1 VQLPPIPVHEE
12 ARLAAL
18 RPYDLSKPF
27 SKDAYEPVMQLARDL
42 FEVPT
47 AFVSFVERD
56 RQVFVVRSGLA
67 FCETSRDVS
76 FCAHAIAR
84 EELLVVLDATLDPCF
99 SDNPL
104 VTGEPFIR
112 FYAGVPL
119 ISPSGHAIGTL
130 CIVDTTPHSAFDETA
145 RRQLR
150 DLASMVLDKL
160 ELRRLELARQAGQ
173 ARFENISAASPD
185 GIVCV
190 DQEGVISFWNS
201 AAERLFGHSAD
212 DAIGRS
218 VDLIMPEWVHSRR
231 SDGMHEVASVALSH
245 LVGRTVEL
253 EALHRGGTEFP
264 IELSLSMWHENG
276 VASFGAIIRDI
287 SERRA
292 NEERLFKLAH
302 HDPLTEL
309 PNRAVLRSRIDQL
322 ARGTGRASVLILD
335 LDGFKD
341 VNDGFGHSAGDI
353 VLKQVAKRLLG
364 CVRAT
369 DIVARLGGDEF
380 ALLLLGVGDYRHACT
395 IADSAIQAIA
405 KPIVLDGQT
414 ITVGAS
420 VGIAVYPGDSSSADD
435 LLSNADLALYQAKA
449 EGRQCH
455 RIFAP
460 ALRQAADRA
469 RAHENELRRGY
480 EREEFEIFY
489 QPQVRLSDGALVGAE
504 ALLRWRHPEHGLLA
518 PAAFITALERR
529 PLSAQVGEWVLRTAC
544 AQASAWRTSGAQRF
558 RIGVNLFGSQF
569 RTGDLAGK
577 VQAAL
582 ADTGLPASGL
592 ELEITENII
601 LNHDEG
607 MIRPL
612 VKLRDAGVNIAFD
625 DYGTGYASLSM
636 LKRFPITR
644 LKVDQGFVRGM
655 CGSAAD
661 AAIVHAVL
669 SLGRSFGLGTIAE
682 GVETE
687 EQAETLRKSGCEE
700 MQGYLFG
707 RPMPT
712 QEFSNRFGLARSPVL
727 ASVGA

>member
-1 VQLPPIPVHEE
+1 
-12 ARLAAL
+12 
-18 RPYDLSKPF
+18 
-27 SKDAYEPVMQLARDL
+27 M
-42 FEVPT
+42 
-47 AFVSFVERD
+47 
-56 RQVFVVRSGLA
+56 
-67 FCETSRDVS
+67 
-76 FCAHAIAR
+76 
-84 EELLVVLDATLDPCF
+84 
-99 SDNPL
+99 
-104 VTGEPFIR
+104 
-112 FYAGVPL
+112 
-119 ISPSGHAIGTL
+119 
-130 CIVDTTPHSAFDETA
+130 
-145 RRQLR
+145 
-150 DLASMVLDKL
+150 
-160 ELRRLELARQAGQ
+160 
-173 ARFENISAASPD
+173 
-185 GIVCV
+185 
-190 DQEGVISFWNS
+190 
-201 AAERLFGHSAD
+201 
-212 DAIGRS
+212 
-218 VDLIMPEWVHSRR
+218 
-231 SDGMHEVASVALSH
+231 
-245 LVGRTVEL
+245 
-253 EALHRGGTEFP
+253 
-264 IELSLSMWHENG
+264 
-276 VASFGAIIRDI
+276 
-287 SERRA
+287 
-292 NEERLFKLAH
+292 
-302 HDPLTEL
+302 
-309 PNRAVLRSRIDQL
+309 
-322 ARGTGRASVLILD
+322 
-335 LDGFKD
+335 
-341 VNDGFGHSAGDI
+341 
-353 VLKQVAKRLLG
+353 
-364 CVRAT
+364 
-369 DIVARLGGDEF
+369 
-380 ALLLLGVGDYRHACT
+380 
-395 IADSAIQAIA
+395 
-405 KPIVLDGQT
+405 
-414 ITVGAS
+414 
-420 VGIAVYPGDSSSADD
+420 
-435 LLSNADLALYQAKA
+435 
-449 EGRQCH
+449 
-455 RIFAP
+455 
-460 ALRQAADRA
+460 
-469 RAHENELRRGY
+469 
-480 EREEFEIFY
+480 
-489 QPQVRLSDGALVGAE
+489 VGAE

>member
-1 VQLPPIPVHEE
+1 
-12 ARLAAL
+12 
-18 RPYDLSKPF
+18 
-27 SKDAYEPVMQLARDL
+27 M
-42 FEVPT
+42 
-47 AFVSFVERD
+47 
-56 RQVFVVRSGLA
+56 
-67 FCETSRDVS
+67 S

-190 DQEGVISFWNS
+190 DQDGVISFWNS

-341 VNDGFGHSAGDI
+341 VNDGFGSSAGDI

-405 KPIVLDGQT
+405 SRLSWMARQLPWVPASALPSTLVIVPARMICCRTPTWHYTRPKQKGGSVIASLRPRCVRPPI
-414 ITVGAS
+414 
-420 VGIAVYPGDSSSADD
+420 
-435 LLSNADLALYQAKA
+435 
-449 EGRQCH
+449 
-455 RIFAP
+455 AP
-460 ALRQAADRA
+460 ARTRMSCDVVTSGKSSRYSTNLR
-469 RAHENELRRGY
+469 
-480 EREEFEIFY
+480 F
-489 QPQVRLSDGALVGAE
+489 
-504 ALLRWRHPEHGLLA
+504 
-518 PAAFITALERR
+518 AF
-529 PLSAQVGEWVLRTAC
+529 RTAPW
-544 AQASAWRTSGAQRF
+544 SARR
-558 RIGVNLFGSQF
+558 R
-569 RTGDLAGK
+569 
-577 VQAAL
+577 
-582 ADTGLPASGL
+582 
-592 ELEITENII
+592 
-601 LNHDEG
+601 
-607 MIRPL
+607 
-612 VKLRDAGVNIAFD
+612 
-625 DYGTGYASLSM
+625 
-636 LKRFPITR
+636 
-644 LKVDQGFVRGM
+644 
-655 CGSAAD
+655 C
-661 AAIVHAVL
+661 
-669 SLGRSFGLGTIAE
+669 
-682 GVETE
+682 
-687 EQAETLRKSGCEE
+687 
-700 MQGYLFG
+700 
-707 RPMPT
+707 
-712 QEFSNRFGLARSPVL
+712 
-727 ASVGA
+727 